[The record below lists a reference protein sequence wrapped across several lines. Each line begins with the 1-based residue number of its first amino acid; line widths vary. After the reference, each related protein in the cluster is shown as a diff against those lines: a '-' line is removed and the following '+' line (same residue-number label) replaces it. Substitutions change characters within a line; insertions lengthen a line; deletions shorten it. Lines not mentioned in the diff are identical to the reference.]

1 MDWVARALA
10 EKTLHNHTFAVTLT
24 YGNETQDQ
32 RDGAEFFRYADIQLF
47 LARLRRHISYN
58 MGLTGAIRY
67 LVAGEQGDR
76 HKRCHWHVVLFSEV
90 DLTTIGTYLAPWGE
104 VTDRDQIV
112 SREGKPMRRRW
123 SFWPH
128 GFVVVQEP
136 NEGGIKYA
144 LSYALKDQFA
154 VDKAQ
159 WTMRESKSES
169 LATGFFRMSKAPPVG
184 WPFVHDYIQALRE
197 TNSILPSLK
206 IPIPDTKIKWYPRG
220 AVRRLLLEAIREIND
235 SIAMETG
242 RNAPQ
247 WSTLISNLKDNP
259 NDMEILLDVEESE
272 DEEGVEAAI
281 GKRQRDYDDR
291 SKRRRIV
298 RRCGSSAACTACLR
312 AASGH
317 QLETNGY
324 EPYRT
329 ESGQINFRHQ
339 GETDGASLRRF
350 QNDGKLGYANP
361 LCGLKETDYVR
372 AYLKQHPDR
381 VEPKTR
387 PASGRKK

>member
-10 EKTLHNHTFAVTLT
+10 EKTQHPHTFAITLT
-24 YGNETQDQ
+24 YGNDTQEQ
-32 RDGAEFFRYADIQLF
+32 RDGAEFFRYSDIQL
-47 LARLRRHISYN
+47 LLSRLRRHIAYN
-58 MGLTGAIRY
+58 LGKTGTIRY

-76 HKRCHWHVVLFSEV
+76 KKRCHWHMVLFSEV
-90 DLTTIGTYLAPWGE
+90 DLTTLGTYTAPWGD
-104 VTDRDQIV
+104 VTDREQIV

-159 WTMRESKSES
+159 WTGRESKSEN
-169 LATGFFRMSKAPPVG
+169 LATGFFRMSKAPPIG
-184 WPFVHDYIQALRE
+184 WPYAKAFIDKIRE

-206 IPIPDTKIKWYPRG
+206 IAIPDSKIQWYPRG
-220 AVRRLLLEAIREIND
+220 AVRRLLLQAMRETND
-235 SIAMETG
+235 KIAEQTG

-259 NDMEILLDVEESE
+259 NDMEILLDVQEDE
-272 DEEGVEAAI
+272 DEEGVEEAI
-281 GKRQRDYDDR
+281 RKRQADYDER
-291 SKRRRIV
+291 SKRRRVV

-312 AASGH
+312 GH
-317 QLETNGY
+317 STAKLADHGI
-324 EPYRT
+324 EPYRH
-329 ESGQINFRHQ
+329 ESGKVNFRYQ
-339 GETDGASLRRF
+339 GEECGDSLRRF
-350 QNDGKLGYANP
+350 QGDGKLGYANP
-361 LCGLKETDYVR
+361 LCGLRETDYVG
-372 AYLKQHPDR
+372 AYLRLAPDR
-381 VEPKTR
+381 DQPKR
-387 PASGRKK
+387 PLKKG